1 MSKRDYYEVLGVT
14 RSANESELKKAY
26 RRLAMKNHPD
36 RNPGDDEAEARFKE
50 VQEAYDV
57 LSDPKKK
64 AVYDQ
69 YGHQGLQ
76 GGGGA
81 GGPGGRGFGDI
92 FGDVFGDIFGGGGGG
107 GQQMYRGADLRYQ
120 LDIDLEEAVFG
131 DDVKIRVPVTEN
143 CGTCHGSGA
152 KKGTSPSTCRTC
164 GGQGE
169 VHVQQGFFTLRQTCP
184 DCRGAGQTISDPC
197 GDCRGQG
204 KVRSHKTL
212 SITVPAGVD
221 TGDRMRQ
228 SGYGE
233 AGENGGPAGDLYVEI
248 NVRPHPIF
256 TREGPHLYCDVPIS
270 IVTATLG
277 GKVEVP
283 TLNGRV
289 NLKIPA
295 ETQPGKQFRL
305 AGKGVK
311 PVRGGS
317 TGDMIVKVSVEVP
330 VKLTS
335 EQKDMVKQLGDSLN
349 EGGERHSPRESSW
362 FDGVKDF
369 FDRLKNN

>member
-1 MSKRDYYEVLGVT
+1 MSKRDFYEVLGVT
-14 RSANESELKKAY
+14 RNSSEADIKKAY

-76 GGGGA
+76 GGAGA

-92 FGDVFGDIFGGGGGG
+92 FGDVFGDIFGGGGG

-131 DDVKIRVPVTEN
+131 NEVKIRVPVTEN
-143 CGTCHGSGA
+143 CGTCDGSGA
-152 KKGTSPSTCRTC
+152 KKGTAPSTCRTC

-184 DCRGAGQTISDPC
+184 DCRGAGQTITDPC

-204 KVRSHKTL
+204 KKRSHKTL
-212 SITVPAGVD
+212 NITVPAGVD

-228 SGYGE
+228 SGLGE
-233 AGENGGPAGDLYVEI
+233 AGENGGPSGDLYVEI
-248 NVRPHPIF
+248 NVRPHAIF
-256 TREGPHLYCDVPIS
+256 KRDGANLYCNVPIS
-270 IVTATLG
+270 ILTATLG
-277 GKVEVP
+277 GKIEVP

-311 PVRGGS
+311 PVRGGG

-335 EQKDMVKQLGDSLN
+335 EQKDLMKQLGESLS
-349 EGGERHSPRESSW
+349 EGGDRHSPQESSW